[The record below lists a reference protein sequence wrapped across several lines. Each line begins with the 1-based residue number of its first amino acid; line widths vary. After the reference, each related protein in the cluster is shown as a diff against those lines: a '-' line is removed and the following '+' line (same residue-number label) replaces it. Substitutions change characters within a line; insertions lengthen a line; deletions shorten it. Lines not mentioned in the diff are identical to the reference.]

1 MLYFITD
8 ASSELNF
15 NIRREK
21 RKYKNLLVNIF
32 HLKIT
37 VQALSKNENKKQT
50 IEKIWLHEFNL
61 KNEIKDK

>member
-8 ASSELNF
+8 VSSELNF

-21 RKYKNLLVNIF
+21 RKYKNLLVNIC

-37 VQALSKNENKKQT
+37 VQTLSKNENKKQT
-50 IEKIWLHEFNL
+50 IEKIWLHEFNF